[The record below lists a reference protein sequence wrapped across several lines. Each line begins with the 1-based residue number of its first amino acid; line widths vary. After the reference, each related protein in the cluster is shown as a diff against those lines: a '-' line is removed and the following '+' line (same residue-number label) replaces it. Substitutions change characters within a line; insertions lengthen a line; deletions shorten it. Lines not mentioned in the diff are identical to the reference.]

1 MLIDVYTI
9 ILLFFVGLVS
19 GYICTIFSL
28 KLPLKK
34 KEYVN
39 ACDNCNHKYKWYEL
53 IPLYSYVINHGKCPY
68 CHQHISLLYP
78 ILTFISGLLFTLS
91 YIFYGFSYEM
101 LITIILSLLLIS
113 IYVSD
118 FKYYVI
124 LDEPLI
130 ISSILILL
138 FKAIFF
144 GFKTFLIS
152 LCSGLLIFLFM
163 IIIRAL
169 GNKIFKQDSIGG
181 GDIKLAMFFG
191 FVLGVRL
198 SIISLVIGSF
208 LAFPVA
214 VYYTLSKI
222 NKEIPFGPFLI
233 TGLYLV
239 FIFMEPIKSFLTIIF
254 K

>member
-9 ILLFFVGLVS
+9 ILLFFAGLIA
-19 GYICTIFSL
+19 GYACIILAL

-39 ACDNCNHKYKWYEL
+39 ACDNCNHKYKWYQL
-53 IPLYSYVINHGKCPY
+53 IPLFSYLMNRGRCPY
-68 CHQHISLLYP
+68 CKSKISIMYV
-78 ILTFISGLLFTLS
+78 ILDFICGLLFS
-91 YIFYGFSYEM
+91 FGYIFYGFSYE
-101 LITIILSLLLIS
+101 LIAIIILTLLLVM

-130 ISSILILL
+130 FFSILILL
-138 FKAIFF
+138 FKAMFF
-144 GFKTFLIS
+144 GFRTFIIS

-163 IIIRAL
+163 LLIRWI
-169 GNKIFKQDSIGG
+169 GNKVFKQDSIGG

-198 SIISLVIGSF
+198 SIISLIIGSF

-214 VYYTLSKI
+214 VYYSLAKI

-239 FIFMEPIKSFLTIIF
+239 FVFMEPIKSFLAIIF
-254 K
+254 